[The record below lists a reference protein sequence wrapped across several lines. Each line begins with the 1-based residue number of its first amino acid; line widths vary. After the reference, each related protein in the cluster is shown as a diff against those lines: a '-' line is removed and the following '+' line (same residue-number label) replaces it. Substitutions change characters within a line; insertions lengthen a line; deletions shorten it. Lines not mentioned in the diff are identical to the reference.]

1 MELFTVHK
9 ELICSSDYFRNILQP
24 RRKAIVDKD
33 ECSICHEALNR
44 GVKELTYCTSSCG
57 TNFHRSCMDEWK
69 QIGSRGP
76 LRCPMCRSVWKQ
88 PRAETFYRLLAFEPE
103 AFDIYIE
110 WLYKSSITISPD
122 DEYEV
127 SSSRLIAAYILSHKI
142 GEPKFGKAILQAM
155 VPVCVNKFR
164 PSADLVSRIYKVTCA
179 APRRILRKYFVCV
192 HMELND
198 EEHSNVL
205 ANWNKYPAT
214 FRKDLTRAMMRERAK
229 GVGTRDL
236 DALKQKIINDDW
248 DMDEE
253 DEEEENQS
261 SEEDN
266 ALSED
271 EAIAQMSDAEIAQI
285 QAAAFT
291 QRVEEIIARNVE
303 EVIAQSEEVFRS
315 VTD

>member
-1 MELFTVHK
+1 
-9 ELICSSDYFRNILQP
+9 
-24 RRKAIVDKD
+24 
-33 ECSICHEALNR
+33 
-44 GVKELTYCTSSCG
+44 
-57 TNFHRSCMDEWK
+57 MDEWK

-271 EAIAQMSDAEIAQI
+271 EAIAQMSAEATALMSDAEIAQM

>member
-24 RRKAIVDKD
+24 RRKAILDEN
-33 ECSICHEALNR
+33 ECSICHEALDR
-44 GVKELTYCTSSCG
+44 GVKELTYCASSCG
-57 TNFHRSCMDEWK
+57 SNFHRSCMDEWK
-69 QIGSRGP
+69 QYGPRGP

-88 PRAETFYRLLAFEPE
+88 PRAETVYRLLAFEPE
-103 AFDIYIE
+103 AFDVYIE
-110 WLYKSSITISPD
+110 WLYKSFITVSPD
-122 DEYEV
+122 DEYEM
-127 SSSRLIAAYILSHKI
+127 SSSRLIAAFILSHKI
-142 GEPKFGKAILQAM
+142 GEPEFSKAILQAM

-164 PSADLVSRIYKVTCA
+164 PSADLVARIYKVTSP

-192 HMELND
+192 HMELNN
-198 EEHSNVL
+198 EEYSSVL
-205 ANWNKYPAT
+205 ANWNKYPAA

-253 DEEEENQS
+253 DEEEDDRA
-261 SEEDN
+261 SEHDN

-271 EAIAQMSDAEIAQI
+271 EAIARMSNMEIAQM
-285 QAAAFT
+285 QASTYAQSVEEDIA
-291 QRVEEIIARNVE
+291 RVEET
-303 EVIAQSEEVFRS
+303 IAQREEFFRS

>member
-1 MELFTVHK
+1 
-9 ELICSSDYFRNILQP
+9 
-24 RRKAIVDKD
+24 
-33 ECSICHEALNR
+33 
-44 GVKELTYCTSSCG
+44 
-57 TNFHRSCMDEWK
+57 
-69 QIGSRGP
+69 
-76 LRCPMCRSVWKQ
+76 
-88 PRAETFYRLLAFEPE
+88 
-103 AFDIYIE
+103 
-110 WLYKSSITISPD
+110 
-122 DEYEV
+122 
-127 SSSRLIAAYILSHKI
+127 
-142 GEPKFGKAILQAM
+142 M

-205 ANWNKYPAT
+205 ANWNNYPAT